1 MIEELANKD
10 LFHKNS
16 EVFNKYFCKN
26 KTEKEIE
33 KERQLSE
40 LVLSFYQK
48 VYNKETKKVNYCLFD
63 YDFCSY
69 GYLEEY
75 GYYTIDYDIH
85 NYYRVM
91 HYEDIHSAFIAIAR
105 KIMNKK
111 GMQEIEQNRKQIK
124 TDLKKR
130 FGNKSATQLW
140 QYEYELNKWQ
150 QYFDNEIPQELID
163 MYTQY
168 VNDSYYATTERMT
181 YTYNKE
187 SKQLISKPKILTRKL
202 IK

>member
-1 MIEELANKD
+1 
-10 LFHKNS
+10 
-16 EVFNKYFCKN
+16 
-26 KTEKEIE
+26 
-33 KERQLSE
+33 
-40 LVLSFYQK
+40 
-48 VYNKETKKVNYCLFD
+48 
-63 YDFCSY
+63 
-69 GYLEEY
+69 
-75 GYYTIDYDIH
+75 
-85 NYYRVM
+85 M

-140 QYEYELNKWQ
+140 QYEYELNEWQ